1 MWDKNFR
8 ISNKFPVIASE
19 SAFVGKIIWDTVRY
33 ESTWSLDYLVLYLPE
48 SRIVLLDLFYDVDL
62 RSDLVFVR
70 ASQYNKVS

>member
-19 SAFVGKIIWDTVRY
+19 SAFVGKIIRDTVRY

-62 RSDLVFVR
+62 RSDLVFVW